1 MARGSKKK
9 YTSKHFRHANL
20 ARRKLHEH
28 LSAGASACS
37 LLSSRRPNASVPSVS
52 PPHASRVWTM
62 PALMPSDGSRA

>member
-28 LSAGASACS
+28 LSASACA
-37 LLSSRRPNASVPSVS
+37 LLSSRRPNASVPSVA
-52 PPHASRVWTM
+52 PRPAWRASTM
-62 PALMPSDGSRA
+62 PASMLSDDSRA